1 MNKKMERLAALE
13 RQCERLQVRM
23 ERLNY
28 WSDRYSWWRLAIFLG
43 GLAISIL
50 AFVFVRWIGPWLGL
64 ALGILTIVGFSVV
77 AHYHRKVDR
86 SIVRHKIWLQMQ
98 TTQIARI
105 QLDWDAIPVEQI
117 QEHSPDHPFEID
129 LDIVGDRSLH
139 RLLSTAIS
147 DEGNQRLADW
157 LLNTRPDR
165 AAIYNRQT
173 LVQELAPMTIFRD
186 KLLFQSLMSVRY
198 AREHL
203 EGERL
208 INWLK
213 APSEANPRNST
224 LYVGIGFTALIVLLF
239 ILYLFTALPPI
250 FPIVALL
257 LSICW
262 FFARRKERGDLFEDA
277 YYMRDAFAQL
287 QGTFAYLETY
297 HYGRHHHLKK
307 LCEPFVREASNGPS
321 MLLKNLS
328 RIAGMATLEKNQI
341 FWIIVNALIPWD
353 AYVARQLQHYKAR
366 LARWLPEWLDIWFE
380 LEALC
385 SLANFA
391 YLNPDYALPKVV
403 ENDAQSTGHIVFSA
417 QGLGHPLIEEKQKVV
432 NNFSMSNLG
441 EIELITGSN
450 MSGKSTFL
458 RTLGINLCLAYA
470 GGPVNAQAFSASLFR
485 IFTTIKVSDSVTE
498 GYSYFYAEVRRL
510 KALLDELQR
519 PDPYPLFFLI
529 DEIFKGTNNRER
541 LIGSRAYIRALA
553 GKNCAGA
560 ISTHDLELVKLAD
573 ELPGITNYHFRED
586 VVNGEMVF
594 EYKLQ
599 NGPSPTTNAL
609 KIMQMEG
616 LPIE

>member
-13 RQCERLQVRM
+13 RMNERLQARIT
-23 ERLNY
+23 RLNY

-43 GLAISIL
+43 GLSISVL
-50 AFVFVRWIGPWLGL
+50 GFVFVRWLGPWLGL
-64 ALGILTIVGFSVV
+64 ALAVLTIVAFSVV

-86 SIVRHKIWLQMQ
+86 SIVRHRIWLQMQ

-105 QLDWDAIPVEQI
+105 QLDWDAIPAEQI
-117 QEHSPDHPFEID
+117 QVHIPDHPFEID
-129 LDIVGDRSLH
+129 LDVTGDRSLH

-147 DEGNQRLADW
+147 DEGSQRLADW

-165 AAIYNRQT
+165 AKISNRQA

-186 KLLFQSLMSVRY
+186 KLLFQSLLSVRY

-203 EGERL
+203 EGDRL
-208 INWLK
+208 LNWLK

-239 ILYLFTALPPI
+239 ILYLFTVLPPI
-250 FPIVALL
+250 FPVVALL
-257 LSICW
+257 LSITW

-287 QGTFAYLETY
+287 RGTFEYLETY
-297 HYGRHHHLKK
+297 RYGRHSHLKK
-307 LCEPFVREASNGPS
+307 LCEPFFRDAGNGPS
-321 MLLKNLS
+321 MLLKSLS
-328 RIAGMATLEKNQI
+328 RIAGMATLEKNQVL
-341 FWIIVNALIPWD
+341 WIIVNGVIPWD

-391 YLNPDYALPKVV
+391 YLNPEYTLPEVI
-403 ENDAQSTGHIVFSA
+403 ENGAQASGHIVYQA
-417 QGLGHPLIEEKQKVV
+417 QGLGHPLIEEEQKVV
-432 NNFSMSNLG
+432 NNFSMHNLG
-441 EIELITGSN
+441 EIVLITGSN

-470 GGPVNAQAFSASLFR
+470 GGPVNAQSFSASLFR

-519 PDPYPLFFLI
+519 PNPYPLFFLI

-573 ELPGITNYHFRED
+573 ELPGITNAHFRED

-599 NGPSPTTNAL
+599 HGPSPTTNAL